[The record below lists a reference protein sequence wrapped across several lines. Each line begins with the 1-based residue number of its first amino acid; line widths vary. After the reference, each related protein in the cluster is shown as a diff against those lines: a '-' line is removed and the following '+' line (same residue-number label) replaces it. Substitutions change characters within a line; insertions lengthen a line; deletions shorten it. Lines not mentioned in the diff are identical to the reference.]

1 MNFILI
7 YYYKNNHKTSTNLFI
22 YHQKNTMVSSSVNN
36 TENITFDKLKDL
48 STYKNINTNKTLL
61 TRWVFTWNNYTE
73 QDIAKLKIFAQKYCK
88 YLIYGYEEAPTTGTK
103 HLQGYIHLLKRLS
116 LSQLKGILGPVPAFY
131 MAKKNDLANYRYC
144 SKSDNFYF
152 YESGLG
158 GTQTER
164 SNDYEKPKR
173 LSTKERME
181 IAYDL
186 AKEERFNEID
196 KDLLIKHGKV
206 LKNLKM
212 ENLEVEENL
221 YYDQGEK
228 NYFHCHNLWLWG
240 DTGTGKSFFITYF
253 VYGINE
259 WWKEYCQKN
268 NRPYFPLRTFN
279 HQKTKWWCGYM
290 GEEIVI
296 INEVNPTFCSW
307 YANEIKEWVDQ
318 YPFNAEVK
326 GSNIGKIRPLFF
338 IFTSNYDLDECF
350 VEVKGREIYKDPITG
365 QKNYLTEDIKAMHRR
380 MFVIK
385 RTKKDKNTLVK
396 WPNVLDL
403 EEYHDTFETYKNNMK
418 LIKFNYK
425 NDNFTKPL
433 KNKSITIIDETN
445 KTIEKATSS
454 NSSTPKKQK
463 SPKKIKT
470 PVKKDKGK
478 KPTDNQNQNENST
491 SDIFETPKQKSKR
504 QLEIPDKPR
513 KQDIG
518 TCEICQRP
526 KIYSK
531 VSDGWMC
538 NGCYHYSSDC
548 TCIPLVKPK
557 PLDKKNE
564 DDIQE
569 INNSFISSYNG
580 DKFVTSTQIN
590 SKSIIEDDIEEI
602 PSSPLKEISLER
614 QNAFLYDKRNNE
626 WIGEPPT
633 SLDIPSELSIPKTPS
648 LPGTPKSDYS
658 FDDIELNDINNHL
671 QKIEDNI
678 NHLEENINKS
688 VNNLS
693 DDQETYIPQVDG
705 ADDEL
710 IDEYDNVFKSTKQKY
725 FIHKQFQLV
734 FKINEYIKKI
744 KYAYDKKRINEVTF
758 IRQLKQYETKKQH
771 LINQYE
777 LFKYKFP
784 DNSQYKNIDICH
796 YCKSGVLNHC
806 SCTGEY
812 INNIPAESFEEKL
825 LWLENRK
832 YIQLLEN
839 LNREIRINFK
849 KLEELDDC
857 CFNIW
862 KYKYKFDSLR
872 EQKLELLTNHPFIKK
887 FDSLGNHYTEKLC
900 WYCNYGVRKLCECSG
915 KCIYTDTE
923 GNKFPEDDTLDS
935 DRDFDQWQEQDRH

>member
-1 MNFILI
+1 MS
-7 YYYKNNHKTSTNLFI
+7 TSSRT
-22 YHQKNTMVSSSVNN
+22 
-36 TENITFDKLKDL
+36 TEPANIDEALNRIHDL
-48 STYKNINTNKTLL
+48 SSYTAITKNKTLL

-73 QDIAKLKIFAQKYCK
+73 SDVNKLKTFGQKLCK
-88 YLIYGYEEAPTTGTK
+88 YLIFGFEEAPTTGTK
-103 HLQGYIHLLKRLS
+103 HLQGYIHLLKRMS
-116 LSQLKGILGPVPAFY
+116 FNQLKTILGPTPSLY

-144 SKSDNFYF
+144 SKSDKFYF
-152 YESGLG
+152 YESSLF
-158 GTQTER
+158 GTQTE
-164 SNDYEKPKR
+164 SSTNQTHAKK
-173 LSTKERME
+173 LTTKERME
-181 IAYDL
+181 LAYEL
-186 AKEERFNEID
+186 AKQERFDEID

-206 LKNLKM
+206 LKSLRIEDLQVEDNLF
-212 ENLEVEENL
+212 
-221 YYDQGEK
+221 YDQGEN
-228 NYFHCHNLWLWG
+228 NYFHCHNLWIWG
-240 DTGTGKSFFITYF
+240 ETGTGKSFFINYF
-253 VYGINE
+253 IKGINH
-259 WWKEYCQKN
+259 WWSRYCNDHNIQ
-268 NRPYFPLRTFN
+268 YFELRAFN

-338 IFTSNYDLDECF
+338 IFTSNYNLDECF
-350 VEVKGREIYKDPITG
+350 CEMRGRDVVKDEITG
-365 QKNYLTEDIKAMHRR
+365 KPKLLTEDIKAMHRR
-380 MFVIK
+380 MKVIK
-385 RTKKDKNTLVK
+385 RNKEDRNKLVR
-396 WPNVLDL
+396 WPCIKMLNK
-403 EEYHDTFETYKNNMK
+403 YHDTFDKVKEEMNKIQTDFNNIIDKAYDEYKNIIIN
-418 LIKFNYK
+418 K
-425 NDNFTKPL
+425 NDNV
-433 KNKSITIIDETN
+433 
-445 KTIEKATSS
+445 IEKATSS
-454 NSSTPKKQK
+454 NSSTPKKQQ

-470 PVKKDKGK
+470 PIKKDKGK
-478 KPTDNQNQNENST
+478 KPANSQSQNENKT
-491 SDIFETPKQKSKR
+491 SDIFETPKQRSKR

-548 TCIPLVKPK
+548 TCIPLTKPR

-569 INNSFISSYNG
+569 INDSFIATYNG

-590 SKSIIEDDIEEI
+590 SKSIIEDEIEEI

-626 WIGEPPT
+626 WVGEPPT

-658 FDDIELNDINNHL
+658 FNDIELNDINNHL

-688 VNNLS
+688 VNDLS

-705 ADDEL
+705 AADEL

-839 LNREIRINFK
+839 LNRDIRINFK
-849 KLEELDDC
+849 QVEELDDC

-872 EQKLELLTNHPFIKK
+872 EQKIELLTNHPFIKK

-915 KCIYTDTE
+915 KCIYTDRE
-923 GNKFPEDDTLDS
+923 GNKFLEDDTLDS